1 MLSGYTS
8 HSSLKLA
15 KISNNV
21 FFFFL
26 PTKQKRCVEK
36 IWCEPVSDLRSILD
50 TCPVTLGFFLFRSQ
64 NKKSWKTSSGGTRKN
79 FSHSLNCCFSQGNVL
94 EIVIINTVQG
104 SAAYQVD
111 TLLPWFIP
119 WGYGMGIVW
128 SRSGVWVAY
137 GMTWTQPS
145 VTSELRPGAGLCV
158 VFSTPSP
165 LLSTCL
171 KCSGRCDF
179 SSPWSALT

>member
-21 FFFFL
+21 FFFL

-36 IWCEPVSDLRSILD
+36 IWCEPVSDLRSVLD

-94 EIVIINTVQG
+94 ETVIINTVQG

-111 TLLPWFIP
+111 TGLYFLGLSP
-119 WGYGMGIVW
+119 GGMGW
-128 SRSGVWVAY
+128 A
-137 GMTWTQPS
+137 
-145 VTSELRPGAGLCV
+145 
-158 VFSTPSP
+158 
-165 LLSTCL
+165 
-171 KCSGRCDF
+171 
-179 SSPWSALT
+179 